1 MAIPGPAARR
11 AFVRRHTR
19 LQDIPEVPGLRLH
32 LGDDVTT
39 VWRRSGE
46 FLQQADPPLPFWAFA
61 WSGGLAV
68 TRYLVD
74 HPEEVAGRRVVDV
87 ASGSGLCAIV
97 AARLGA
103 VSVQAIDVD
112 PLSAAAVDLNARA
125 NHVRIAFSG
134 RDPLGDPPPPADVLL
149 AGDVSYEEPMA
160 VRMAVW
166 LHSAAERGTRVLL
179 GDPGRAHLPP
189 GLKRLATLPRPHEPG
204 DRGVRNDRG
213 GGLHDLTGAA
223 SYSMAA
229 LWRSPPFTHRV
240 RGRRHLMPTEP
251 GISRSGLTQAEF
263 GGSFRAL
270 YASRA

>member
-19 LQDIPEVPGLRLH
+19 LQDVPEVPGLRLH
-32 LGDDVTT
+32 LGDDVTA
-39 VWRRSGE
+39 VWGRSGE
-46 FLQQADPPLPFWAFA
+46 FLDQADPPLPFWAFA

-68 TRYLVD
+68 ARYLVD
-74 HPEEVAGRRVVDV
+74 HPGEVAGRRVVDV

-103 VSVQAIDVD
+103 ASVQAVDVD

-134 RDPLGDPPPPADVLL
+134 RDPLGNPPPPADVLL

-166 LHSAAERGTRVLL
+166 LHSAAEHGTRVLL
-179 GDPGRAHLPP
+179 GDPGRAYLPP
-189 GLKRLATLPRPHEPG
+189 GLERLASYRLRTSREIE
-204 DRGVRNDRG
+204 DAE
-213 GGLHDLTGAA
+213 LTDAA
-223 SYSMAA
+223 VYTIA
-229 LWRSPPFTHRV
+229 PV
-240 RGRRHLMPTEP
+240 GR
-251 GISRSGLTQAEF
+251 
-263 GGSFRAL
+263 
-270 YASRA
+270 